1 MELDEIGRW
10 WIGPNGERLRVIAGG
25 DGPVVQDPPVED
37 PPVDIPPVEVPSTPT
52 AEEEATRLREENA
65 RLRGENTALRETRR
79 EVSAPTPP
87 APPADPHAAELEAIE
102 HQFAAGQ
109 ISEAVR
115 TVRLGALGA
124 KTTLDRHAAE
134 TRETALRQRSGQR
147 VAAYLARIPGLNDA
161 SGAEMAKVIPHLREV
176 VEEFG
181 LDATDL
187 RAQALALERTFGP
200 LDRRPPVDT
209 REFERRRHPAGGGGG
224 GTFGEEPAAP
234 AKPKSTGERL
244 FENLL
249 PEFQQF
255 YLTTRG
261 SKEAAIKTLE
271 FADEHQMRKQ
281 GRFK

>member
-1 MELDEIGRW
+1 MDWTLIGQE
-10 WIGPNGERLRVIAGG
+10 WIGPHGERLRAIAGG
-25 DGPVVQDPPVED
+25 ADAPPAEPELEA
-37 PPVDIPPVEVPSTPT
+37 PPAEPIPP
-52 AEEEATRLREENA
+52 AEPPAPPADEAMTRLREENA
-65 RLRGENTALRETRR
+65 RLRGEVAALREPRPAATPT
-79 EVSAPTPP
+79 AP
-87 APPADPHAAELEAIE
+87 PPADPHAAELEAIE
-102 HQFAAGQ
+102 RDFASGQ

-115 TVRLGALGA
+115 TMRLGALGA

-200 LDRRPPVDT
+200 LDRRPSVDT

-249 PEFQQF
+249 PEYQQF
-255 YLTTRG
+255 YVSTRG

>member
-1 MELDEIGRW
+1 MDWTLIGQE
-10 WIGPNGERLRVIAGG
+10 WIGPNGERLRAIAGG
-25 DGPVVQDPPVED
+25 ADAPPAESDVE
-37 PPVDIPPVEVPSTPT
+37 IPPAELTPP
-52 AEEEATRLREENA
+52 AEPPAPPADEAFTRLREENA
-65 RLRGENTALRETRR
+65 RLRGEVAVLREPRPP
-79 EVSAPTPP
+79 VPAPVTPP
-87 APPADPHAAELEAIE
+87 TDPDAVALEAIE
-102 HQFAAGQ
+102 NDFAAGR
-109 ISEAVR
+109 ISEAAR
-115 TVRLGALGA
+115 TMRLGALGA

-181 LDATDL
+181 LEATDL

-224 GTFGEEPAAP
+224 GTFGEEPPTP
-234 AKPKSTGERL
+234 AKSKSTGERL

-255 YLTTRG
+255 YLSTRG

-281 GRFK
+281 GRFR

>member
-1 MELDEIGRW
+1 MDWTLIGQE
-10 WIGPNGERLRVIAGG
+10 WIGPHGERLRVIAGG
-25 DGPVVQDPPVED
+25 AEAPAAEPEVEIQPDELTPPAE
-37 PPVDIPPVEVPSTPT
+37 PPAPP
-52 AEEEATRLREENA
+52 ADEATTRLREENA
-65 RLRGENTALRETRR
+65 RLRGEVAALREPR
-79 EVSAPTPP
+79 P
-87 APPADPHAAELEAIE
+87 AATTTAQPPADPHVAALETIE
-102 HQFAAGQ
+102 REFAAGQ
-109 ISEAVR
+109 IGEAVR
-115 TVRLGALGA
+115 TMRLGALGA

-249 PEFQQF
+249 PEYQQF
-255 YLTTRG
+255 YVSTRG